1 MSRSASANDESRNFA
16 PRKSIMEHVIDRVSI
31 PPYQPSN
38 AHWEITFSALGWE
51 RETIDKFWIIFCKIN
66 HSRSQEITIFEF
78 LNYFNLD
85 RSEYVEKCFEYFDT
99 TGGDSIDF
107 LEFMVSVWNICTLKI
122 DTLTNF
128 TFVSISAR

>member
-1 MSRSASANDESRNFA
+1 MIEEISTNDETKSFVA
-16 PRKSIMEHVIDRVSI
+16 RKSILEHVIDRVSI

-38 AHWEITFSALGWE
+38 AHWEITFSALGWG
-51 RETIDKFWIIFCKIN
+51 RETINKFWVVFCKIN
-66 HSRSQEITIFEF
+66 RSRSQEITVFEF
-78 LNYFNLD
+78 LHYFNLD
-85 RSEYVEKCFEYFDT
+85 RTDYVEKCFEYFDT

-128 TFVSISAR
+128 TFVSMSL